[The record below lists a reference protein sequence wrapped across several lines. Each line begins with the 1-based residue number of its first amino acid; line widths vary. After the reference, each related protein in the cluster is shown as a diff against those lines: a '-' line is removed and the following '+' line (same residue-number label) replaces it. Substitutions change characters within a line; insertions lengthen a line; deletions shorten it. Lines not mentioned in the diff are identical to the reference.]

1 MPARITAA
9 ALVGLDAVPVEV
21 EADVANGL
29 PTFTLVGLGHG
40 AVREGRERIAAALA
54 NAGLA
59 LPLRRVTVNLA
70 PADLPKRGAAF
81 DLPIALAIL
90 AASGQLPAAAVPQR
104 LVAGELALDGTV
116 RPVRGALSLA
126 LLAAQLGVVELLV
139 PAANAAEAALVPG
152 VRVIGVPTL
161 AQACAH
167 LRGTTPLPVASP
179 PAVLPDDVSE
189 SLDLADVQGQALAR
203 RALEIAAA
211 GSHALLLV
219 GPPGAGKTML
229 ARRLPGILPP
239 LEIAEAIEVSRI
251 HSVAGLLPP
260 EAPLRRQR
268 PFRAP
273 HHGTSEAGLVGG
285 GAGPRPGEVSLAHH
299 GVLYLDELPHF
310 RGAALEALRQPLEDG
325 VVLIARAAR
334 ALAFPARVMLVAAM
348 NPCPC
353 GWHGEPGD
361 RCRCAP
367 TVIARYVG
375 RVSGPLL
382 DRIDLHVRL
391 PAVASRLLSNAGGA
405 EPSAAV
411 RERVLAARTVARA
424 RGQPGAN
431 AHLPAAW
438 LRRVARLDDDGERML
453 GGAAERLGL
462 SARAHARV
470 LRVARTIA
478 DLAGERTVA
487 AHHVAEALT
496 FRAAHS

>member
-90 AASGQLPAAAVPQR
+90 AASGQLPAAAVTQR

-126 LLAAQLGVVELLV
+126 LLASQLGVVELLV

-152 VRVIGVPTL
+152 VHVIGVPSL

-167 LRGTTPLPVASP
+167 LRGTVPLPLASP
-179 PAVLPDDVSE
+179 PVLLPDDVGE

-239 LEIAEAIEVSRI
+239 LEIAEAIDVSRI

-285 GAGPRPGEVSLAHH
+285 GPGPRPGEVSLAHH

-310 RGAALEALRQPLEDG
+310 RGGALEALRQPLEDG

-367 TVIARYVG
+367 TVIARYVA
-375 RVSGPLL
+375 RISGPLL

-405 EPSAAV
+405 ETSAAV
-411 RERVLAARTVARA
+411 RGRVLAARTVARA
-424 RGQPGAN
+424 RGQPAAN

-453 GGAAERLGL
+453 ATAAERIGL
-462 SARAHARV
+462 SARGHARV

-487 AHHVAEALT
+487 VHHVAEALT
-496 FRAAHS
+496 FRAVHV